1 MKRGGGQEKC
11 NQYSSRYTLNAFHKM
26 INIHTRGMKG
36 NSIGDDIG
44 GEMQRRPKGSQR
56 VRAHPFAYNV
66 YNIRRAC

>member
-1 MKRGGGQEKC
+1 MKRGGGKEKC

-44 GEMQRRPKGSQR
+44 GEMQRRPKGS
-56 VRAHPFAYNV
+56 
-66 YNIRRAC
+66 

>member
-44 GEMQRRPKGSQR
+44 GEMQRRPKGS
-56 VRAHPFAYNV
+56 
-66 YNIRRAC
+66 